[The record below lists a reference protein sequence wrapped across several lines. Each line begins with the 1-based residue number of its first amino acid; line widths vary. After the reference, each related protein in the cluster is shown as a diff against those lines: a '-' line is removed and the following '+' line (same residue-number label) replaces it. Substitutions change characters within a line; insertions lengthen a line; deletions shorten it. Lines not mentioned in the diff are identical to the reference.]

1 MDCSKMHF
9 QMDHDEWSTEHL
21 QRGFHL
27 QKKPVHLISPKT
39 RSGNG
44 ETMKRETISFY
55 NRNTSHSH
63 ECFPPTEHK
72 AFSLKAGT
80 ILVSLRIAEARHV
93 NHLLRV
99 TQYNM
104 VLSALW
110 PCFSSAYLALLCCLD
125 NVLIDNRLS
134 NPTEPCKSQPTSC
147 LALTDS
153 GAGGCCQHNTDAGNL
168 IAFTH

>member
-1 MDCSKMHF
+1 MKYRTPTKRFSSSKETSASDLPKN
-9 QMDHDEWSTEHL
+9 QVWEW
-21 QRGFHL
+21 
-27 QKKPVHLISPKT
+27 
-39 RSGNG
+39 GNYEKG
-44 ETMKRETISFY
+44 D
-55 NRNTSHSH
+55 RNTSHSH

-80 ILVSLRIAEARHV
+80 ILVTLRIAEARHV

-168 IAFTH
+168 IVFTH